1 MVQKSNIDTK
11 AAEPEHSVRRL
22 NLRMITIV
30 AVILVV
36 EAAAIL
42 FLVDLTGGPNEVLA
56 DDSPL
61 AMLDLA
67 EERIVEVQVLGARL
81 PNAKVG
87 VTYLYDTEVYVQVRK
102 KHQSRV
108 TDHLDQ
114 FGNEIKSEIS
124 AIWKA
129 ADPSHFQE
137 VRLETLTRKLRVLLN
152 QHFGID
158 PETGEPFVEK
168 CVIVMGTGFRL

>member
-1 MVQKSNIDTK
+1 MAQRNNPDTS
-11 AAEPEHSVRRL
+11 ASENENPSRRL
-22 NLRMITIV
+22 NRRMIGIV
-30 AVILVV
+30 AAILVI

-42 FLVDLTGGPNEVLA
+42 FLVNLTGGPTAAQA
-56 DDSPL
+56 DESPL
-61 AMLDLA
+61 ALLEMADD
-67 EERIVEVQVLGARL
+67 RIVEVQVLGARL

-102 KHQSRV
+102 KQEGRV

-114 FGNEIKSEIS
+114 FGNEIKAEIS

-137 VRLETLTRKLRVLLN
+137 ARLETLTRKLLVLLN
-152 QHFGID
+152 DRFGND
-158 PETGEPFVEK
+158 PETGEPVLEK
-168 CVIVMGTGFRL
+168 CVIVMGTGFRM